1 MLTATNAANTEVAE
15 SLGNNNVMFNDDNN
29 RMDMMMQMHNDA
41 MGQIGSVME
50 HLQKPRTILRDA
62 NGKIAGVQ

>member
-1 MLTATNAANTEVAE
+1 
-15 SLGNNNVMFNDDNN
+15 MFNDDNN
-29 RMDMMMQMHNDA
+29 KMDMMMQMHNDA